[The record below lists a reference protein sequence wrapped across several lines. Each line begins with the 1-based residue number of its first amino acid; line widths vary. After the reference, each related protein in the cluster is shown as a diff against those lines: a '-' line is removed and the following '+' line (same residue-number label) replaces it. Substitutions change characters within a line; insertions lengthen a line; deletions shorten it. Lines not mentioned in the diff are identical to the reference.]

1 MPIPKGERMKIAAA
15 SAAMPQAVDM
25 AAPAATTDGV
35 QGWHEVVT
43 RMSSIMRGVGGKPGS
58 PDAQVKQLGEM
69 IKLQMDVCR
78 YQVKVELVSKVSES
92 GVASVR
98 KLQQSQ

>member
-1 MPIPKGERMKIAAA
+1 MKIAAA
-15 SAAMPQAVDM
+15 AAAIPQGLTMPS
-25 AAPAATTDGV
+25 PAATSEGV
-35 QGWHEVVT
+35 QGWHEVVR
-43 RMSSIMRGVGGKPGS
+43 RMSSIMQGAGGKPGT
-58 PDAQVKQLGEM
+58 PEAQVKQLGEM